1 MDDVG
6 GRVTR
11 SSYSLRAD
19 RDSRTN
25 TMPWRPTRNGVESVV
40 RMWMTVPLSKRHVVL
55 YRWDRDLVNSD
66 DVGGGVGGSVRD
78 GARERVDGGGHVC
91 VAVVW

>member
-1 MDDVG
+1 MSLALLIILLAPIGLAHEHHALEAHAERRGVG
-6 GRVTR
+6 GQDVDDCAVVQAAR
-11 SSYSLRAD
+11 
-19 RDSRTN
+19 
-25 TMPWRPTRNGVESVV
+25 GVVQLGQGLGE
-40 RMWMTVPLSKRHVVL
+40 L
-55 YRWDRDLVNSD
+55 D